1 MVTRKILIVTCVL
14 FMLIACSKEKKVLKK
29 ISGEWMVT
37 SYQLDSADVSE
48 NALELY
54 SAFGIEYIKMNFS
67 DCESGSECNLY
78 SSYLDENNVVEDLD
92 TSSYSISEDGDF
104 ITIDTELINIEKLTS
119 STLELHRPNSE
130 ILENYSETMILE
142 KL

>member
-1 MVTRKILIVTCVL
+1 MRKILLVTGVL
-14 FMLIACSKEKKVLKK
+14 FMLFACSKEKKVLKK
-29 ISGEWMVT
+29 ISGEWLVV

-67 DCESGSECNLY
+67 DCEEGSECNLY

-119 STLELHRPNSE
+119 STLELHRPTSE